1 MAYGA
6 FQEYYEREEYP
17 NEEPSVI
24 SLVNGMCCLVSASSR
39 FRQESVRL
47 TILTVLDRLS
57 G

>member
-24 SLVNGMCCLVSASSR
+24 TLVNGMCCLVS
-39 FRQESVRL
+39 V
-47 TILTVLDRLS
+47 V
-57 G
+57 